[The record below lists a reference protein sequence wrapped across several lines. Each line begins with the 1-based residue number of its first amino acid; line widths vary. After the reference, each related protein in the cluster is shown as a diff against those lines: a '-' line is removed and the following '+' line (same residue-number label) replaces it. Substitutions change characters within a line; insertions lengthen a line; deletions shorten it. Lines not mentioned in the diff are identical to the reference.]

1 MNLCKYKGSCG
12 KVQYMGLDTI
22 IEVSTII
29 ISLFALIFLT
39 GIFLLFMYALFFG
52 GPYAPV
58 ADNRIRTMIKL
69 LKLKKGDKM
78 ADLGSGDGRIVIAFA
93 QLGVESHGYEINP
106 VLVAWSRYKIRRAG
120 LEKLAFIHFS
130 DYWQQNFS
138 KFKAVTLFTS
148 PLVIGRVG
156 RKMKRELK
164 PGSMLVSNS
173 FRFPGVKHIREENK
187 VFLYKF

>member
-1 MNLCKYKGSCG
+1 MS
-12 KVQYMGLDTI
+12 LDTI
-22 IEVSTII
+22 IEAATII
-29 ISLFALIFLT
+29 ISLFALVFLT

-58 ADNRIRTMIKL
+58 AENRIKTMIKL
-69 LKLKKGDKM
+69 LKVKKGEKLV
-78 ADLGSGDGRIVIAFA
+78 DLGSGDGRIVIAFA
-93 QLGVESHGYEINP
+93 KLGIESHGYEINP

-130 DYWQQNFS
+130 DYWQENFS
-138 KFKAVTLFTS
+138 KFKVVTLFTS

-156 RKMKRELK
+156 RKVKRELR
-164 PGSMLVSNS
+164 PGSRLVSNS
-173 FRFPGVKHIREENK
+173 FKLPGVKFVKEENK

>member
-1 MNLCKYKGSCG
+1 MGSDA
-12 KVQYMGLDTI
+12 LIEI
-22 IEVSTII
+22 ITVG

-58 ADNRIRTMIKL
+58 ADNRILTMIKL
-69 LKLKKGDKM
+69 LKVKKGEKLV
-78 ADLGSGDGRIVIAFA
+78 DLGSGDGRIVIAFA
-93 QLGVESHGYEINP
+93 KLGIESHGYEINP

-138 KFKAVTLFTS
+138 KFSVVTLFTS

-156 RKMKRELK
+156 RKAKRELK
-164 PGSMLVSNS
+164 PGSRLVSNS
-173 FRFPGVKHIREENK
+173 FKLPGMKYVKEENR
-187 VFLYKF
+187 VYLYKF